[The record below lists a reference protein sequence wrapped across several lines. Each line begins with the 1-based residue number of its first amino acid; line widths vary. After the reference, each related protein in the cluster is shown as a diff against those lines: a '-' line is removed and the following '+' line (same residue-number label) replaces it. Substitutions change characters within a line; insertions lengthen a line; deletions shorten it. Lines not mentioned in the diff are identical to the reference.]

1 MTQNA
6 SAGGHRFFPR
16 RFVYTWTMNL
26 GLGLRGGL
34 SVVLVAAAIACGS
47 SGGSDPGPTAN
58 DGGGPGDTD
67 GGSNADGSGG
77 TDGSDAATTP
87 DSAPP
92 GPCVLPALTLK
103 AATLAGCD
111 VAGKT
116 NGARGIGLFANPT
129 NTLIGPDGTTYV
141 TDFDNDLLRAVD
153 AMGTTKTIVK
163 KSEFRRPFG
172 MANAPGGKLYVQ
184 TDDNDMGMRST
195 STGTIWLV
203 DPATGAAT
211 VLARN
216 LGRPRGLAVL
226 SDGRIAMADYQHAV
240 VSIFD
245 PSNATV
251 TPLAGTVDMPGYV
264 NDTGAVA
271 RFSLPYDIVVL
282 ANGDL
287 AVSDTGNHRIRRV
300 TMAGVVSDFAG
311 SGAIGN
317 GDGSSAT
324 ATFDA
329 PQGLATSGSVLYVSD
344 VHQHVIRKIEAD
356 QVTTFAGDGTLGWL
370 DSADP
375 KTAKFFGLEGI
386 DVDATRLVIADGNGG
401 NDMPFNHIRVI
412 HLN

>member
-1 MTQNA
+1 
-6 SAGGHRFFPR
+6 
-16 RFVYTWTMNL
+16 MNL
-26 GLGLRGGL
+26 RLGLRGGL
-34 SVVLVAAAIACGS
+34 SVVLVAVAMACGS
-47 SGGSDPGPTAN
+47 SGATDPSPSTK
-58 DGGGPGDTD
+58 DGGGPSDND
-67 GGSNADGSGG
+67 GSTTADGSTT

-87 DSAPP
+87 DSSPP
-92 GPCVLPALTLK
+92 PPCVLPALTLK

-111 VAGKT
+111 LSGKAD
-116 NGARGIGLFANPT
+116 GARGAARFANPT

-141 TDFDNDLLRAVD
+141 SDFDNNLLRAVD
-153 AMGTTKTIVK
+153 ATGTTRTIVDK
-163 KSEFRRPFG
+163 PEFRRPFG
-172 MANAPGGKLYVQ
+172 LANAPGNKLYVE

-195 STGTIWLV
+195 STGTLWLV
-203 DPATGAAT
+203 DPATGSAT

-226 SDGRIAMADYQHAV
+226 ADGKIAMADYQHAV
-240 VSIFD
+240 ISIFD
-245 PSNATV
+245 PSNNSV
-251 TPLAGTVDMPGYV
+251 TPLAGTADMPGYV

-271 RFSLPYDIVVL
+271 RFNLPYDIVVL

-287 AVSDTGNHRIRRV
+287 AVSDTANHRIRRV
-300 TMAGVVSDFAG
+300 TMAGVVTDFAG

-317 GDGSSAT
+317 GDGPSAT

-329 PQGLATSGSVLYVSD
+329 PQGLAISGGVLYVSD
-344 VHQHVIRKIEAD
+344 VHQHVIRKIEND
-356 QVTTFAGDGTLGWL
+356 QVATFAGDGTTGWL

-401 NDMPFNHIRVI
+401 NDMPFNHVRVI